1 MEHVILRKNPESMM
15 IHRENITKCEGEPNG
30 FKAFYNQKNQFL
42 GYGYLCEQHK
52 AAGFIL
58 TKEKEP
64 LDVSFFTRLF
74 KKARARRD
82 YYFAHQDTTSAFRL
96 FNAEGDGLGGLTIDL
111 YNDYAVFSFYNEVLY
126 KQRFLLLEAF
136 TEVFKDVVKGS
147 YLKIRFQSDCPVSQH
162 FAGDIALEP
171 FSIVENGVKYEVA
184 LDEGWMTGIFLDQH
198 EVRGR
203 LVDGQACGMKVLNA
217 FSYTGAFSIAAAMGG
232 AYQTVSVDLASR
244 SLEKTKE
251 NFIINGLNPEDHEIR
266 VMDIFSYCDW
276 AKKKEIQFDMVILDP
291 PSFARN
297 GKKTFS
303 VAKDYG
309 KLVAA
314 ILPLVKEEG
323 GIIIC
328 STNSA
333 NVSLPHYRAMIEE
346 TLQKEYW
353 NYEELFFDS
362 LPKDFVVSKQ
372 YKEGNY
378 LKVCTYGIQKNKN
391 RHFHANFT
399 F

>member
-1 MEHVILRKNPESMM
+1 
-15 IHRENITKCEGEPNG
+15 
-30 FKAFYNQKNQFL
+30 
-42 GYGYLCEQHK
+42 
-52 AAGFIL
+52 
-58 TKEKEP
+58 
-64 LDVSFFTRLF
+64 
-74 KKARARRD
+74 
-82 YYFAHQDTTSAFRL
+82 
-96 FNAEGDGLGGLTIDL
+96 
-111 YNDYAVFSFYNEVLY
+111 
-126 KQRFLLLEAF
+126 
-136 TEVFKDVVKGS
+136 
-147 YLKIRFQSDCPVSQH
+147 
-162 FAGDIALEP
+162 
-171 FSIVENGVKYEVA
+171 
-184 LDEGWMTGIFLDQH
+184 
-198 EVRGR
+198 
-203 LVDGQACGMKVLNA
+203 
-217 FSYTGAFSIAAAMGG
+217 MGG

-244 SLEKTKE
+244 SLEKTRE

-276 AKKKEIQFDMVILDP
+276 AKKKGIQFDMVILDP

-328 STNSA
+328 STNAA

-346 TLQKEYW
+346 TLQKEHW

-378 LKVCTYGIQKNKN
+378 LKVCTYAIQKNKN
-391 RHFHANFT
+391 RHSHANFT